1 MSLEQ
6 AINRGLEANRRLMT
20 SAYGLEGSRVSLQT
34 SLSEFEL
41 KFIPGSDAYVSDTDK
56 GLGVGM
62 TLEKKFEHGSKVSV
76 APYVGRSESGYTG
89 RVDTFVDVP
98 LLRGFGREVNLSGVR
113 SSEYG
118 VRTAERSLYNTRVSV
133 VLETVSAVYNVIK
146 EKESVQLYESQAVRL
161 QGDVRSARVKERVG
175 MASPI
180 DIYRAEIRL
189 KDSQDGISRSQESL
203 RNKRDD
209 LKLILALPMEQDIRV
224 SAPLVPETMDIEEK
238 EAVRVALKN
247 RVELEQARD
256 SLRESERQS
265 KVAEDNLLPRLNLV
279 AGYKRYNLGDDFGD
293 SWRFNEHSWSINLV
307 TGTDWARTAEKGA
320 FRQSLMN
327 IETTRLSMLTRRDEI
342 VREVRREL
350 DALKDARDRIKLR
363 KEQIQQAEGKMEL
376 ARIKFNYGMASNFDV
391 IESETELQRA
401 RLDLL
406 TVRTD
411 YIIGTYRLRG
421 ALGTLIEKR

>member
-6 AINRGLEANRRLMT
+6 AINQALEANRRLLT

-56 GLGVGM
+56 GLGLGM
-62 TLEKKFEHGSKVSV
+62 TLEKKFEYGPKVSV
-76 APYVGRSESGYTG
+76 APYVGRSENGYTG

-118 VRTAERSLYNTRVSV
+118 VRSAERSLYQTRVGV

-146 EKESVQLYESQAVRL
+146 EKESVRLYESQAARL
-161 QGDVRSARVKERVG
+161 QSDVQSARVKEKVG

-189 KDSQDGISRSQESL
+189 KDAQDGLNRTQETL
-203 RNKRDD
+203 RNKKDD
-209 LKLILALPMEQDIRV
+209 LKLILALPMEEDIRV
-224 SAPLVPETMDIEEK
+224 SAPLVPETMEIGEK

-247 RVELEQARD
+247 RVELEQAQD
-256 SLRESERQS
+256 ALRESERQS
-265 KVAEDNLLPRLNLV
+265 KVSESNLLPKLNLV
-279 AGYKRYNLGDDFGD
+279 AGYKRYNLGDNFGD
-293 SWRFNEHSWSINLV
+293 SWRFNEQSWSINLV

-350 DALKDARDRIKLR
+350 DALKDARKRSILR
-363 KEQIQQAEGKMEL
+363 KEQIRQSQGKLEL
-376 ARIKFNYGMASNFDV
+376 ARIKFNHGMASNFDV
-391 IESETELQRA
+391 IESETELQRSQ
-401 RLDLL
+401 LDLL
-406 TVRTD
+406 TVQTD

-421 ALGTLIEKR
+421 ALGTLIER